1 MAAAKPETPAPK
13 QPPSRRVLVLRTV
26 LLVIG
31 LAGLG
36 AWLFAPQLFPG
47 VLRNGAAAVVD
58 LPYTDFKA
66 QIRLDNV
73 ASVTFTGT
81 SAHGTLKKAIPD
93 SNKRPTTSFTSR
105 IPDFADPSITT
116 LLDDKRVNVSVN
128 DSGGGFVAFLGGML
142 PFLLLIG
149 LWIWIARRAGA
160 AGQGLFE
167 FGRNKARVDVPG
179 GPPGTT
185 FKDVAGVEEALVEL
199 QEIVDFLRAPQKFQK
214 LGGRMPRG
222 VLLVGP
228 PGTGKTLLARAVAG
242 EAQVP
247 FFSISAS
254 EFVEMFVGVGAA
266 RVRSLFEEAKKS
278 GPAVVFVDEL
288 DAVGRQRGAGIG
300 GGNDEREQTLNQ
312 LLVEMDGFDQGAGII
327 VLAATN
333 RPDILDPALL
343 RPGRFDR
350 RIVVERPDRRG
361 RLAILKVHARN
372 VPLAKDVDLDKIAGS
387 SPGLA
392 GADLANLVNEAALLA
407 ARFERSKVTMEDF
420 DQAFDR
426 LVLGAERRIVL
437 SDEERRTIAFHES
450 GHALVAWL
458 EPQADPVRKIT
469 IIPRGRALGATHT
482 LPTQDQYNLS
492 EEYLRARLATLLG
505 GRAAEEIALGRIT
518 TGAQDDLENATELAR
533 RMVISWGMSKRMGP
547 FAFDDSQSAVFLGRE
562 LTGAAHV
569 SQETSSAIDEEV
581 LRILNEELATAR
593 KLLVSNRDRLGRLAE
608 ALLTEETLEEER
620 VVAILGPRVDSTE
633 LAASS

>member
-1 MAAAKPETPAPK
+1 
-13 QPPSRRVLVLRTV
+13 LVLRSAV
-26 LLVIG
+26 ILVG
-31 LAGLG
+31 LAVLG
-36 AWLFAPQLFPG
+36 VWVFAPRLFPG
-47 VLRNGAAAVVD
+47 GPQNGAAAVVA
-58 LPYTDFKA
+58 LSYSDFKE
-66 QIRLDNV
+66 QVRLDNV

-81 SAHGTLKKAIPD
+81 SAQGALKKAIPGSD
-93 SNKRPTTSFTSR
+93 KSLTTSFTTR
-105 IPDFADPSITT
+105 VPDFPDPTVT
-116 LLDDKRVNVSVN
+116 ALLDEQRVNVSVK
-128 DSGGGFVAFLGGML
+128 DSSGGFFSILGGIL
-142 PFLLLIG
+142 PFVLLIG
-149 LWIWIARRAGA
+149 LWIFITRRAGA
-160 AGQGLFE
+160 AGQGAVD
-167 FGRNKARVDVPG
+167 FGRTKARVDVSG
-179 GPPGTT
+179 GPPRTT
-185 FKDVAGVEEALVEL
+185 FKDVAGVDEALMEL
-199 QEIVDFLRAPQKFQK
+199 QEIVDFLRAPEKFQK
-214 LGGRMPRG
+214 LGGKMPKG

-266 RVRSLFEEAKKS
+266 RVRSLFADAKKN
-278 GPAVVFVDEL
+278 GPAVLLFVDEL

-300 GGNDEREQTLNQ
+300 GGHDEREQTLNQ
-312 LLVEMDGFDQGAGII
+312 LLVEMDGFDQTAGIM

-372 VPLAKDVDLDKIAGS
+372 VPLANDVDLDKIAGS
-387 SPGLA
+387 TPGLA
-392 GADLANLVNEAALLA
+392 GADLASLVNEAALLA

-420 DQAFDR
+420 EQAFER

-458 EPQADPVRKIT
+458 EPEADPVHKIT
-469 IIPRGRALGATHT
+469 IIPRGLALGATQS

-492 EEYLRARLATLLG
+492 EAYLRARLATLLG
-505 GRAAEEIALGRIT
+505 GRAAEEIALGMIT

-533 RMVISWGMSKRMGP
+533 RMVTSWGMSKRMGP
-547 FAFDDSQSAVFLGRE
+547 FAFDDSRSAVFLGRE
-562 LTGAAHV
+562 LASSSHV

-581 LRILNEELATAR
+581 LRILNEELSTAR
-593 KLLVSNRDRLGRLAE
+593 KLLVANRHRLDRLAA
-608 ALLTEETLEEER
+608 ALLTEETLVEER
-620 VVAILGPRVDSTE
+620 LVAILGPRFEATE